1 MGAIMTVRDSKW
13 IVCRWL
19 AVAAIA
25 VLAGL
30 PAGNLALAQDANAI
44 AAAQE
49 IRIQQLEN
57 EIRSLTG
64 MVENLTY
71 QVQQLSGR
79 FDKLVADSDYRL
91 RSLEGGAAAP
101 AVAGVAP
108 QPTTTAPAQAQPA
121 ATAALPPPPSDQ
133 PALLGETT
141 VVTGGVDQETG
152 AGQVGQ
158 PKTLGTLTQNQ
169 YEQQSAILGAPTS
182 MTEGDMAPANNQT
195 YATTQPY
202 QLPGANPDE
211 QYQYAFGLLRQAKYA
226 DAEQAL
232 RTFIQLNPDHP
243 LAGNANYWLGET
255 YYVRSD
261 FNQAAL
267 IFANGYQTYPKS
279 GKAPDTLLKLGM
291 SLAAMG
297 QASDACVA
305 FGELEVRYPGA
316 SDTVK
321 QRLATERSKNGC

>member
-1 MGAIMTVRDSKW
+1 MA
-13 IVCRWL
+13 L
-19 AVAAIA
+19 IA
-25 VLAGL
+25 VFAGF
-30 PAGNLALAQDANAI
+30 PAGTSALAQDTNAI

-71 QVQQLSGR
+71 QVQQLNGR

-91 RSLEGGAAAP
+91 RSLEDGGVAP
-101 AVAGVAP
+101 AVAGVVP
-108 QPTTTAPAQAQPA
+108 QPSTTASAQVQPA
-121 ATAALPPPPSDQ
+121 ASAALPPPPSDQ
-133 PALLGETT
+133 PALLGDTT
-141 VVTGGVDQETG
+141 VVTGGADQQT
-152 AGQVGQ
+152 GQVGQ
-158 PKTLGTLTQNQ
+158 PKTLGTLTQSQ
-169 YEQQSAILGAPTS
+169 YEQQSATLGAPTS
-182 MTEGDMAPANNQT
+182 STEGEIAPADSQT
-195 YATTQPY
+195 YAAAQPFE
-202 QLPGANPDE
+202 LPGANPDE

-232 RTFIQLNPDHP
+232 QTFIQLNPDHP

-305 FGELEVRYPGA
+305 FGELEARYPGA

-321 QRLATERSKNGC
+321 QRLAQERSKYGC